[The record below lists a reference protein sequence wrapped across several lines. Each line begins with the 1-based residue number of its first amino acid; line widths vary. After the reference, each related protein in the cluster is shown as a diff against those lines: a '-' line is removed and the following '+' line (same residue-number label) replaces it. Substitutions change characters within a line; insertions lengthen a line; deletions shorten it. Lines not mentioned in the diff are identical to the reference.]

1 VEAYQR
7 LGQRPLMRVVLKCRL
22 DLLDTSLT
30 ETYETRFLGL
40 TLKLSDELIHG
51 RVPEVLDFAKI
62 RK

>member
-1 VEAYQR
+1 
-7 LGQRPLMRVVLKCRL
+7 MRAVLKWRV